1 MRKYILILTLIC
13 LSLSLSLF
21 AAESVAM
28 LSASKGKVDLTREA
42 KSVKFKAGDMLK
54 NNDELRTGGE
64 SFAAYKY
71 IDGSSTIKVFS
82 NSVVRITANKSGKS
96 LSKKVVIDKGSI
108 FTDVKPKSGA
118 FMVQT
123 PTTVASVKGTGF
135 LTKITEDGI
144 SKFVVTDGEVELKIL
159 DSDDV
164 KSVPAGNT
172 AIIDAEGNFEIR
184 VSSAEDTSSIEK
196 AEIESSQS
204 SEPKLIRIPVLDAS
218 GRTKYIEI
226 KY

>member
-1 MRKYILILTLIC
+1 MKTYIIVLLLFSLTC
-13 LSLSLSLF
+13 SVF
-21 AAESVAM
+21 AAESVAL
-28 LSASKGKVDLTREA
+28 LSASKGKVDLSRDA
-42 KSVKFKAGDMLK
+42 KYIKFKAGDLLR

-108 FTDVKPKSGA
+108 FTDVKPKTGT

-135 LTKITEDGI
+135 LTKISDDGV
-144 SKFVVTDGEVELKIL
+144 SKFIVTDGEVELKIL
-159 DSDDV
+159 ESEDV
-164 KSVPAGNT
+164 KSVAAGKT
-172 AIIDAEGNFEIR
+172 ATIDAEGNFEIR
-184 VSSAEDTSSIEK
+184 ESSSEDTSSIEK
-196 AEIESSQS
+196 EEMESSKV
-204 SEPKLIRIPVLDAS
+204 SEPKLIRIPVIDAA
-218 GRTKYIEI
+218 GKTKYIEI
-226 KY
+226 RY

>member
-13 LSLSLSLF
+13 LSLSLF

>member
-1 MRKYILILTLIC
+1 MKKYAIILILLC
-13 LSLSLSLF
+13 LSLGLF
-21 AAESVAM
+21 AVEAIAL
-28 LSASKGKVDLTREA
+28 LSASKGKVDLSRDA
-42 KSVKFKAGDMLK
+42 KSIKFKAGDMLR

-71 IDGSSTIKVFS
+71 VDGSSTIKVFS

>member
-1 MRKYILILTLIC
+1 MKRYALILILLC
-13 LSLSLSLF
+13 LSLGLF
-21 AAESVAM
+21 AVEAVAL
-28 LSASKGKVDLTREA
+28 LSASKGKVDLSRDA
-42 KSVKFKAGDMLK
+42 KSIKFKAGDMLR

-71 IDGSSTIKVFS
+71 VDGSSTIKVFS
-82 NSVVRITANKSGKS
+82 NSVVRITANKSGKN

-108 FTDVKPKSGA
+108 FTDVKPKTGP

-135 LTKITEDGI
+135 LTKLTEDGM
-144 SKFVVTDGEVELKIL
+144 SKFVVTDGEVELRIL

-172 AIIDAEGNFEIR
+172 AIVDKEGNYEIR

-196 AEIESSQS
+196 EEIESSKT

-226 KY
+226 RY

>member
-1 MRKYILILTLIC
+1 MKTYITVLLL
-13 LSLSLSLF
+13 LSLTLSLF
-21 AAESVAM
+21 AAESVAL
-28 LSASKGKVDLTREA
+28 LSASKGKVDLSRDA
-42 KSVKFKAGDMLK
+42 KNIKFKAGDLLR

-108 FTDVKPKSGA
+108 FTDVKPKTGT

-135 LTKITEDGI
+135 LTKISDDGV

-159 DSDDV
+159 DSEDV

-172 AIIDAEGNFEIR
+172 ATIDAEGNFEIR
-184 VSSAEDTSSIEK
+184 ESNSEDTSSIEK
-196 AEIESSQS
+196 EEMESSKV
-204 SEPKLIRIPVLDAS
+204 SEPKLIRIPVIDAA
-218 GRTKYIEI
+218 GKTKYIEI
-226 KY
+226 RY

>member
-1 MRKYILILTLIC
+1 MKTYIIVLLLFSLTC
-13 LSLSLSLF
+13 SVF
-21 AAESVAM
+21 AAESVAL
-28 LSASKGKVDLTREA
+28 LSASKGKVDLSRDA
-42 KSVKFKAGDMLK
+42 KSIKFKAGDMLR

-71 IDGSSTIKVFS
+71 VDGSSTIKVFS

>member
-1 MRKYILILTLIC
+1 
-13 LSLSLSLF
+13 
-21 AAESVAM
+21 
-28 LSASKGKVDLTREA
+28 
-42 KSVKFKAGDMLK
+42 
-54 NNDELRTGGE
+54 
-64 SFAAYKY
+64 
-71 IDGSSTIKVFS
+71 
-82 NSVVRITANKSGKS
+82 
-96 LSKKVVIDKGSI
+96 
-108 FTDVKPKSGA
+108 VKPKSGA

>member
-1 MRKYILILTLIC
+1 MKRIIIALIFTCIV
-13 LSLSLSLF
+13 LSIF
-21 AAESVAM
+21 AADSVAL
-28 LSASKGKVDLTREA
+28 LSASKGKVDLSREA
-42 KSVKFKAGDMLK
+42 KAIKFQNGDLLK

-82 NSVVRITANKSGKS
+82 NSVVRITANRSGKS
-96 LSKKVVIDKGSI
+96 LSKKVVVNKGSI
-108 FTDVKPKSGA
+108 YTDVKPKTGA

-135 LTKITEDGI
+135 LTKITDAGQSMFI
-144 SKFVVTDGEVELKIL
+144 VTDGEVELKIL

-164 KSVPAGNT
+164 KSVPAGKT
-172 AIIDAEGNFEIR
+172 GIVDDLGNFEIR
-184 VSSAEDTSSIEK
+184 ESTTEDTSSIEQ
-196 AEIESSQS
+196 AEIETSQTTK
-204 SEPKLIRIPVLDAS
+204 PKIIRIPVVDAA

-226 KY
+226 KF